1 MGVPLSEIFISRFI
15 VSLVEWIKSI
25 NALIYD

>member
-1 MGVPLSEIFISRFI
+1 MGVPLSEILISRFT